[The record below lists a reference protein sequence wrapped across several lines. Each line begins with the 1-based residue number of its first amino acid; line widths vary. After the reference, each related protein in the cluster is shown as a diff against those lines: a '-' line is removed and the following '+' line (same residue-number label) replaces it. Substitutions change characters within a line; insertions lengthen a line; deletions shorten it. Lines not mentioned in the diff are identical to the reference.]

1 MFGCIGRMGCG
12 LLLIILGAAG
22 WHYRDVWMPKAKEL
36 ITAEMPWD
44 HDEWRPLTAAGARR
58 TELRME
64 QLKEPTGPAYVN
76 VSGAEFAAW
85 TLRRSLDGIFSV
97 DSVPAALVAD
107 GTLYL
112 RMRVKL
118 SDLGGRDQLGAIAGL
133 FGDAEPL
140 TIAGRIEGVHPGLA
154 RYRPT
159 EVAVK
164 DLKIPPAALIRLL
177 TRWSPGIRLD
187 SVGGS
192 ALAIPLPTH
201 VADVRV
207 TGRRV
212 TLYKAAP

>member
-1 MFGCIGRMGCG
+1 MFGCLGRLGCG
-12 LLLIILGAAG
+12 LLLVVLGAAG
-22 WHYRDVWMPKAKEL
+22 WHYRDVWMPRAKEL

-44 HDEWRPLTAAGARR
+44 HDEWRPLTEAGARR
-58 TELRME
+58 TEARME

-76 VSGAEFAAW
+76 VSGSEFASW
-85 TLRRSLDGIFSV
+85 TLRRSLDGILSV
-97 DSVPAALVAD
+97 DSVPEALVDD

-118 SDLGGRDQLGAIAGL
+118 SDLGGRDQLGAIAAM

-164 DLKIPPAALIRLL
+164 DLKIPAAALIRLL
-177 TRWSPGIRLD
+177 TRWSPGIRPD

-192 ALAIPLPTH
+192 ALAIPLPPH

>member
-1 MFGCIGRMGCG
+1 MFGCIGRIGCG
-12 LLLIILGAAG
+12 LLLVILGAAG
-22 WHYRDVWMPKAKEL
+22 WHFRDVWMPKAKEL

-58 TELRME
+58 TESRME

-76 VSGAEFAAW
+76 VSGAEFASWA
-85 TLRRSLDGIFSV
+85 LRRSLDGIFSV
-97 DSVPAALVAD
+97 DSVPEALVDD

-118 SDLGGRDQLGAIAGL
+118 SDLGGRDQLGAIAGM
-133 FGDAEPL
+133 FSDAELL
-140 TIAGRIEGVHPGLA
+140 TIAGRIEGVNPGLA
-154 RYRPT
+154 RYQPT

-164 DLKIPPAALIRLL
+164 DLKIPASALVRLL
-177 TRWSPGIRLD
+177 TRWSPGIRPD

-192 ALAIPLPTH
+192 ALPIPLPSH

-207 TGRRV
+207 NGRRV
-212 TLYKAAP
+212 TFYKAAP

>member
-12 LLLIILGAAG
+12 LLLMILGAAG

-97 DSVPAALVAD
+97 DSVPEALVAD

-177 TRWSPGIRLD
+177 TRWSPGIRPD